1 MQVGVQQLFQ
11 NTGDPSSDRDRYQE
25 ELRLA
30 RLIEPLGYD
39 SVWGV
44 EHHFSGYSMTPNVL
58 QFLAYMAGATERIE
72 LGSMVIVLPWHNP
85 VRVADEV
92 SQLDNLSDGRVI
104 LGVGRGLGRL
114 EFDGIGVPMDE
125 SRERFVEAAQLILE
139 GLEQGRVAFQGEHY
153 RQPPRDLRPRPV
165 RSFRGRTWAAAVSPE
180 SMRIMAE
187 LGVAILIIPQKPW
200 PMVAE
205 DLRNYRRVFREVT
218 GEAAPPTLVTSPVF
232 CDPDPKRA
240 EVEARRHISDYYRSV
255 VAHYEL
261 TGDHFEKT
269 RGYEFYAE
277 NKAAMDSRSE
287 SKTVGFYVDLQVWG
301 TPDQCYEKVVKLQK
315 KVGMDYFVPNF
326 HFAGVSGEEAE
337 RNMRMFAA
345 DVLPRLKALPPLSAE
360 QADPA

>member
-1 MQVGVQQLFQ
+1 MRVGVQQLFQ
-11 NTGDPSSDRDRYQE
+11 NTGDPSADRARYQE

-30 RLIEPLGYD
+30 RLVEPLGYD

-58 QFLAYMAGATERIE
+58 QFLAYMAAATERIE
-72 LGSMVIVLPWHNP
+72 LGSMVVVLPWHNP

-114 EFDGIGVPMDE
+114 EFDGLGVPMDE
-125 SRERFVEAAQLILE
+125 SRERFVEAAQLVLG
-139 GLEQGRVAFQGEHY
+139 GLEQGKVDFRGKHY
-153 RQPPRDLRPRPV
+153 QQAPRDLRPRPV

-187 LGVAILIIPQKPW
+187 LGVAILIIPRSPGRWWQRIFAATAGSSGRSP
-200 PMVAE
+200 A
-205 DLRNYRRVFREVT
+205 R
-218 GEAAPPTLVTSPVF
+218 AAPPTLVTSPVF
-232 CDPDPKRA
+232 CDPDPERA
-240 EVEARRHISDYYRSV
+240 EAEARRHIADYYRSV

-261 TGDHFEKT
+261 TGEHFEKT

-277 NKAAMDSRSE
+277 NKLAMEKRSE
-287 SKTVGFYVDLQVWG
+287 SQTVDFYVDLQIWG
-301 TPDQCYEKVVKLQK
+301 TPDQCYEKAIALQK
-315 KVGMDYFVPNF
+315 RVGMDYFVPNF
-326 HFAGVSGEEAE
+326 HFAGISGEEAE

-345 DVLPRLKALPPLSAE
+345 DVLPRLKALPSLSAE